1 MKQVGK
7 NVQIIAYVIFAVA
20 VVAVC
25 ALIYSLSNG
34 FTEKIKTFAL
44 VVDGNNYIL
53 SDTHNMRWTEQKT
66 FTVHH
71 FNDDTKITAKIE
83 PLYIA
88 NDFVF
93 TMNGQDY
100 RWNKDIVGKSVDISR
115 YIEAVVNNTANTVTV
130 IGTVSVALEEFAESS
145 GATLEYVGVIPQEDM
160 LRLTVYSGGSAISV
174 EFSVAAT
181 VQGITLDKNSHYFK

>member
-1 MKQVGK
+1 MKKIGK
-7 NVQIIAYVIFAVA
+7 NMQIVFYVVFAVLA
-20 VVAVC
+20 VVAF
-25 ALIYSLSNG
+25 ALIFSLSNG
-34 FTEKIKTFAL
+34 FTQKVNTFML
-44 VVDGNNYIL
+44 VDGNNYIL
-53 SDTHNMRWTEQKT
+53 SNEYNMRWTEQKT

-71 FNDDTKITAKIE
+71 FDDDTKITAKIE

-174 EFSVAAT
+174 EFSVSAT